1 METSLKVR
9 TWEDEYRDLYSL
21 IDLDYD
27 TAQNYMT
34 DKDTRERVDKI
45 VDMLFRYNSI
55 SNFGDLYY
63 AHCEHT
69 YDIVTQIASLLY
81 NNEEGLKETY
91 MQADQNERDEMFDDL
106 ITDIMDHMS
115 YSGELDRTELLSLSC
130 ILRRINLLITNDD
143 ILEQF
148 SLDINI
154 PPDIVLSVGDAQNCL
169 FPQFLVKANTEICEG
184 AGYFMAAL
192 NEPIDLRLTAFRKP
206 NNNLQIGGETSWQH

>member
-9 TWEDEYRDLYSL
+9 IWEDEYRDLCSL

-34 DKDTRERVDKI
+34 DEGTRERVDKI

-55 SNFGDLYY
+55 SNFEDLYY

-69 YDIVTQIASLLY
+69 YDIVTQIASLLC
-81 NNEEGLKETY
+81 NNEEGFKETY
-91 MQADQNERDEMFDDL
+91 MRADQNERDEMVDNL
-106 ITDIMDHMS
+106 ITDIMDQMS

-143 ILEQF
+143 IREYF
-148 SLDINI
+148 SIDINI

-169 FPQFLVKANTEICEG
+169 FPQFLAKTNAEICES
-184 AGYFMAAL
+184 AGYLSFAL
-192 NEPIDLRLTAFRKP
+192 DEPIDLRLTAFRKP

>member
-21 IDLDYD
+21 IDLDYY

-34 DKDTRERVDKI
+34 DEDTRERVDKI

-55 SNFGDLYY
+55 SNFEDLYY
-63 AHCEHT
+63 AHCEYT
-69 YDIVTQIASLLY
+69 YDIVIQIASLLCH
-81 NNEEGLKETY
+81 NETETKKKY
-91 MQADQNERDEMFDDL
+91 MCADESERDEILDNV
-106 ITDIMDHMS
+106 ISDIMDSMS

-143 ILEQF
+143 IREYF
-148 SLDINI
+148 PIDINI

-169 FPQFLVKANTEICEG
+169 FPQFLAKTNAEICES
-184 AGYFMAAL
+184 AGYLSFAL
-192 NEPIDLRLTAFRKP
+192 DEPIDLRLMAFRKP
-206 NNNLQIGGETSWQH
+206 NNNLQIGGNTSWQH